1 MRRCRNIHG
10 VTLGL
15 GLGPK
20 GPALMVVVKLGPG
33 PKGPALMVVVKYM
46 VVIRVIASL

>member
-1 MRRCRNIHG
+1 MGVVKYMVVIRITGSRRKIHG

-20 GPALMVVVKLGPG
+20 GPALMVVVN
-33 PKGPALMVVVKYM
+33 
-46 VVIRVIASL
+46 

>member
-1 MRRCRNIHG
+1 
-10 VTLGL
+10 
-15 GLGPK
+15 
-20 GPALMVVVKLGPG
+20 MVVGKYMVVIRSLGSLWTYSWCYIRDG